1 MKRALI
7 VLLLLAS
14 SMLHAKELDDMQV
27 ALIYSLVYGVTHL
40 PLPEHPPVIHTT
52 THEALVVIAKDK
64 LGIRCP
70 TGCPT
75 LKALQVE
82 GNVYL
87 DQELDMQ
94 EVQNAAV
101 LFHEFVH
108 YYQWDKKLQMRKAM
122 SQAERTK
129 LGVEITGQAESCA
142 EWKDREIAAYHWQNE
157 VLFKAGKQLVQ
168 PPHMVCNE

>member
-1 MKRALI
+1 MKPLRALGYA
-7 VLLLLAS
+7 VVAMLLAAGMVKS
-14 SMLHAKELDDMQV
+14 CPAKELDEMQV

-108 YYQWDKKLQMRKAM
+108 YYQWVQNGKAKNC
-122 SQAERTK
+122 E
-129 LGVEITGQAESCA
+129 